1 MATPPRR
8 DIFAQVMGFLVFLL
22 GLGIILG
29 VLWLAFGIW
38 NDSNLGLGAAGKNG
52 TTAADIGVGF
62 GKLTMRII
70 LLFLGSVSGSLI
82 ANKGI
87 RLYFTGAGTHH
98 GHVAPPGPPIVA
110 EEIRLQQTGD
120 VVEKEESLQA
130 RRQKA

>member
-8 DIFAQVMGFLVFLL
+8 DIFAQVIGFLVFLL

-38 NDSNLGLGAAGKNG
+38 NDTNLGLGASKNG

-98 GHVAPPGPPIVA
+98 GPAATPGA
-110 EEIRLQQTGD
+110 SAD
-120 VVEKEESLQA
+120 VVTITKEPTEIIEKEEVLHA

>member
-38 NDSNLGLGAAGKNG
+38 NDTNLGLGATSKNG

-62 GKLTMRII
+62 GKLTMRIV

-87 RLYFTGAGTHH
+87 RLYFTGAGMH
-98 GHVAPPGPPIVA
+98 GGQAPPATVA
-110 EEIRLQQTGD
+110 EEIRLEQTGD
-120 VVEKEESLQA
+120 VVEKDESLQA